1 MTYRRYDKEFIKE
14 IVESI
19 EKGTLRSAI
28 TREHGIAR
36 SVLACWMRDYGLQRT
51 ILVSKAI
58 LVSRKKGP
66 SSGP

>member
-1 MTYRRYDKEFIKE
+1 MTHRRYDKEFIKE

-36 SVLACWMRDYGLQRT
+36 TLSATRMAG
-51 ILVSKAI
+51 
-58 LVSRKKGP
+58 G
-66 SSGP
+66 G